1 MSSALPERYQ
11 RYAAPTGQPQV
22 YSGPVELYADR
33 APAPVG
39 EQRVV
44 GYRDY
49 AGMLVPIVEI
59 RQEMA
64 RPEPRDLTP
73 LPLIDPLAA
82 RAVGF
87 GVGAGAAG
95 AGLGWGF
102 GQAAMG
108 IAAFGGTSAIVALT
122 LLLVAAKLGV
132 GRGGDTY
139 NTEIHQHQKWFGRST
154 TNL

>member
-11 RYAAPTGQPQV
+11 RYAAPVGQPSQQV
-22 YSGPVELYADR
+22 YSGPVELYGEVDPVVWVPDAYGQMVPMR
-33 APAPVG
+33 KSVAPA
-39 EQRVV
+39 
-44 GYRDY
+44 
-49 AGMLVPIVEI
+49 MVE
-59 RQEMA
+59 RT
-64 RPEPRDLTP
+64 PERDLTP

-87 GVGAGAAG
+87 GFGAGAAG

-108 IAAFGGTSAIVALT
+108 IAAFGGTSAIVALA
-122 LLLVAAKLGV
+122 LLLLAAKLTC

-139 NTEIHQHQKWFGRST
+139 NTEIHQHQKWFGKST